1 MVVSFVFLLLLMI
14 VLVGQSLF
22 FVAFEHVA
30 GEFKHVRDAL

>member
-1 MVVSFVFLLLLMI
+1 MVVSFAFLLLWII
-14 VLVGQSLF
+14 VLIGQSLF